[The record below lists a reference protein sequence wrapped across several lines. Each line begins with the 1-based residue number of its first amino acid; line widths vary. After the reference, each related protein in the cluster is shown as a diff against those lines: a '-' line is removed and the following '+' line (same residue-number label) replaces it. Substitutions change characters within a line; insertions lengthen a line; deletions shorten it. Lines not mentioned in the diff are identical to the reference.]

1 MFELDLSISIET
13 LGKVG
18 DDLYQ
23 VKKKIRFVCA
33 ILCLK
38 ATFLNNLKAE
48 VKNCKILL

>member
-23 VKKKIRFVCA
+23 IKKNRFVCV

-48 VKNCKILL
+48 VKIFKILL